1 MVYSSTN
8 FLQHPSKHLMT
19 PERVDWMIIS
29 QHEGCSFLV
38 IQKNH
43 GWAYSHKSLQSKSY
57 IFMKLYMLYDFGFL
71 HRLFVT
77 SSQGL
82 PCGWNPHRIQN
93 IKSEKPSTNN
103 HCGINLFH
111 LERKLVQT
119 KSQIMIYMP
128 HSYVASTAYN
138 LYHMTVLYSFKQ
150 NISNICK
157 TVVFPSSFL
166 CMFFWGWLSLPFF

>member
-1 MVYSSTN
+1 MRGAVFWSSKRITDE
-8 FLQHPSKHLMT
+8 HT
-19 PERVDWMIIS
+19 VIS
-29 QHEGCSFLV
+29 HSNLNL
-38 IQKNH
+38 I
-43 GWAYSHKSLQSKSY
+43 SLWSY
-57 IFMKLYMLYDFGFL
+57 ICCMTLVFYTDYLLL
-71 HRLFVT
+71 HHKVCPVGEIRT
-77 SSQGL
+77 ESK
-82 PCGWNPHRIQN
+82 N

-166 CMFFWGWLSLPFF
+166 CMFFWGWLSLPFFLRGCFRLFFSGTHQ